1 MTVTERTRK
10 AIADTDW
17 MDSEPWV
24 EPLDKHF
31 HNLDSAPW
39 PVWLD
44 CDTLT
49 HCPSVC
55 DCPVDGCSASIC

>member
-17 MDSEPWV
+17 QDEAPWIDDRDNHSHNLSGTTPVWV
-24 EPLDKHF
+24 ECAD
-31 HNLDSAPW
+31 
-39 PVWLD
+39 
-44 CDTLT
+44 LT

-55 DCPVDGCSASIC
+55 DCPVDGCSASVM